1 MLNDIVLEPLAE
13 RITLVAEESGMYYED
28 RELATEE

>member
-1 MLNDIVLEPLAE
+1 MLASVQLEEIPE

-28 RELATEE
+28 RELAVED